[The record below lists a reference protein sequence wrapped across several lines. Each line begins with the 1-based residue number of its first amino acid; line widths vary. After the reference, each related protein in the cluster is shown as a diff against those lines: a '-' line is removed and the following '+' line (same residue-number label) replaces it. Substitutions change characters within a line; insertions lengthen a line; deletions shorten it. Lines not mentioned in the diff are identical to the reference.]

1 MKYKV
6 GDTVCIKS
14 MFDIGTIIDS
24 KGKVGNLPFKVTMN
38 SYCCSRLTIE
48 EVDNVN
54 GTYKMKEDPWH
65 LYNDDMIERKVDEAS
80 QIQDINNLELSNHQV
95 QDILD
100 DMGMIDENGNC
111 PYTAEEI
118 FKAGVEYAKE
128 RCWRWI
134 TENFYEGYSEDD
146 KSYVGSMFK
155 NGEEMLKDFNKT
167 MKRE

>member
-1 MKYKV
+1 MV
-6 GDTVCIKS
+6 
-14 MFDIGTIIDS
+14 
-24 KGKVGNLPFKVTMN
+24 
-38 SYCCSRLTIE
+38 
-48 EVDNVN
+48 
-54 GTYKMKEDPWH
+54 
-65 LYNDDMIERKVDEAS
+65 
-80 QIQDINNLELSNHQV
+80 ELSNHQV

-118 FKAGVEYAKE
+118 FKAGVEFAEKKIVE
-128 RCWRWI
+128 KCWRWV
-134 TENFYEGYSEDD
+134 TENFYEDYSEDN